1 MTRSK
6 GFTLVELMV
15 TIAVAAILI
24 GIAMPSFRN
33 MIIDYR
39 LGTLATDLAD
49 GVSLARS
56 EAIKRNRT
64 ITFCKTNNATSNRCG
79 GSGSWQYWLVLQN
92 AESADADDVIKRGS
106 IASHNATIQVTS
118 DLTNDR
124 LNFTTDG
131 LGRSGSALINDAKIT
146 ICATSG
152 PAESI
157 REVVLG
163 AASRTSIRK
172 VAGGCS

>member
-1 MTRSK
+1 MTRVK
-6 GFTLVELMV
+6 GFTLIELMV

-24 GIAMPSFRN
+24 SIAIPSFRN

-39 LGTLATDLAD
+39 LTTIASDLAD
-49 GVSLARS
+49 AVSFARS

-64 ITFCKTNNATSNRCG
+64 ITFCQTNSASSSRCG
-79 GSGSWQYWLVLQN
+79 GSGGWQHWLVVQN
-92 AESADADDVIKRGS
+92 AASADADDVIRRGTVS
-106 IASHNATIQVTS
+106 THNSTVQVTS
-118 DLTNDR
+118 DLNNNR
-124 LNFTTDG
+124 LTFSTDG

-157 REVVLG
+157 REITLG

-172 VAGGCS
+172 VSGGCS